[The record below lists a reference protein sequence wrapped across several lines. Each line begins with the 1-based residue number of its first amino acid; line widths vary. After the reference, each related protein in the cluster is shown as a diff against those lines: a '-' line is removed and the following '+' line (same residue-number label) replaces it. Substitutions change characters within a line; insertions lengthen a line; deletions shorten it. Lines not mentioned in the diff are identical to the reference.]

1 MKHMKSFIK
10 NLSFRKKII
19 LICLGI
25 GLIPVILLGT
35 FSYAQMR
42 QLLIERE
49 YTALKESLEQ
59 EAKNLDY
66 KMDSY
71 LAAMNLIVWNEGI
84 RYSLSKSYKNNYDMY
99 LTYRD
104 VIDPMFHTLRS
115 MNKTISSITIYTDNS
130 IHPHGDILRPLADIS
145 TADWYESAK
154 NSTTPFFIFS
164 EDNRRLLLICK
175 LYYRHSSNTN
185 IICMTIDSNTLFNS
199 IKGPFDESYGITL
212 LDKTGNIVF
221 QYASFPDSKKDYMLT
236 PQELQ
241 MELLHKS
248 KTSKY
253 VIERTPLASV
263 DWSAYLYRPVKI
275 VSAPANNITF
285 TVIFIILL
293 CLIIILLSCIMLSK
307 VVVRPL
313 RALYDNIKLIEQ
325 GDLSITVEQTSTD
338 EIGHLIRAFGH
349 MVERLKYLI
358 NEVLHSKIAQ
368 QEYEMK
374 ALQAQ
379 INPHFLYNSLSLIN
393 GKAIMTGQED
403 ISQMAQLLSTFYRT
417 TLNKGKNLISVKD
430 ELQNTRS
437 YAEIQKMMHSD
448 SFDII
453 YDIDEAMYTFTMP
466 NLLLQPI
473 VENAILHG
481 IDHKETPDR
490 GILTISC
497 YQEDN
502 VLVFK
507 IMDNGCGISESQC
520 QTILTSESTGYGIH
534 NVHHRVQ
541 LYYGAEYGLRYSST
555 KGRGTCAT
563 LVLPAGHGDGA

>member
-1 MKHMKSFIK
+1 MKRMKTFIK
-10 NLSFRKKII
+10 NLSFRKKIL
-19 LICLGI
+19 LISLGV
-25 GLIPVILLGT
+25 GLIPIILLGT
-35 FSYAQMR
+35 FSYGQMR

-49 YTALKESLEQ
+49 YRALRESLNQ
-59 EAKNLDY
+59 EAKTLDY
-66 KMDSY
+66 KLESY
-71 LAAMNLIVWNEGI
+71 LAAMNLIVWNESM
-84 RYSLSKSYKNNYDMY
+84 RYSLSKNYSNNYDMY

-104 VIDPMFHTLRS
+104 VIDPMFHTLRTL
-115 MNKTISSITIYTDNS
+115 NGTIDSITIYTDNS
-130 IHPHGDILRPLADIS
+130 IHPHGDILRPLSDIKE
-145 TADWYESAK
+145 APWYGSAE
-154 NSTTPFFIFS
+154 NSNTPFFVFS
-164 EDNRRLLLICK
+164 ENNRRLLLVCK
-175 LYYRHSSNTN
+175 LYYRHSNYTN
-185 IICMTIDSNTLFNS
+185 IICMSINYNGLFNT
-199 IKGPFDESYGITL
+199 IKGPFDESYGIAL
-212 LDKTGNIVF
+212 LDNAGNAVF
-221 QYASFPDSKKDYMLT
+221 QYANFPNAKENYRLT

-241 MELLHKS
+241 GSSLNKGR
-248 KTSKY
+248 TSKY
-253 VIERTPLASV
+253 VVESTGLSSV
-263 DWSAYLYRPVKI
+263 AWTAYLYRPVEI

-285 TVIFIILL
+285 IVVCIVFLSLLIILL
-293 CLIIILLSCIMLSK
+293 ACVMSSK
-307 VVVRPL
+307 VIVRPL
-313 RALYDNIKLIEQ
+313 RALHNNMKLIEQ
-325 GDLSITVEQTSTD
+325 GDLTITVKQTSSD
-338 EIGHLIRAFGH
+338 EIGHLIQAFSH

-358 NEVLHSKIAQ
+358 DEVLRSKIAL

-448 SFDII
+448 SFDIV
-453 YDIDEAMYTFTMP
+453 YDIDESMYSYTMP

-490 GILTISC
+490 GVLTISC
-497 YQEDN
+497 YQEEDR
-502 VLVFK
+502 LIFK
-507 IMDNGCGISESQC
+507 VMDNGCGMTEDQC
-520 QTILTSESTGYGIH
+520 EAILTSESPGYGIH

-541 LYYGAEYGLRYSST
+541 LYYGSEYGLRYNST

-563 LVLPAGHGDGA
+563 LTIPKR

>member
-1 MKHMKSFIK
+1 MKHIKNLIK
-10 NLSFRKKII
+10 NLSFRRKII
-19 LICLGI
+19 FLCLVI

-35 FSYAQMR
+35 FSYAQTR
-42 QLLIERE
+42 QLLIQRE
-49 YTALKESLEQ
+49 YTALRESLEQ
-59 EAKNLDY
+59 EAKSLDFN
-66 KMDSY
+66 MDSY
-71 LAAMNLIVWNEGI
+71 LAAMNLIVWNESM
-84 RYSLSKSYKNNYDMY
+84 RYSLSRTYKNNYDMY

-115 MNKTISSITIYTDNS
+115 LNSSIDSITIYTDNS
-130 IHPHGDILRPLADIS
+130 INPHGDILRPLSDIKD
-145 TADWYESAK
+145 AAWYESAK
-154 NSTTPFFIFS
+154 NSNTPFFFFS
-164 EDNRRLLLICK
+164 GDNRKLLLICK
-175 LYYRHSSNTN
+175 LYYRHSNYTN
-185 IICMTIDSNTLFNS
+185 IICMSIDSNTLFNS
-199 IKGPFDESYGITL
+199 IKGPFDESYGIML
-212 LDKTGNIVF
+212 LDKTGNAVF
-221 QYASFPDSKKDYMLT
+221 QYANFPDSKEDYKLT

-241 MELLHKS
+241 TEVLRKS
-248 KTSKY
+248 KLSKY
-253 VIERTPLASV
+253 VVESTPLASV
-263 DWSAYLYRPVKI
+263 DWTAYIYRPVET

-285 TVIFIILL
+285 TVICIIFL
-293 CLIIILLSCIMLSK
+293 CIVIILLSCIKLSEL
-307 VVVRPL
+307 VVRPL
-313 RALYDNIKLIEQ
+313 WALHNNMKLIEQ
-325 GDLSITVEQTSTD
+325 GELTITVEQTTSD
-338 EIGHLIRAFGH
+338 EIGHLIKAFGH

-358 NEVLHSKIAQ
+358 DEVLRSKISQ

-393 GKAIMTGQED
+393 GKAIMTGQDD

-448 SFDII
+448 SFDIV
-453 YDIDEAMYTFTMP
+453 YDIDEAIYSFTMP

-497 YQEDN
+497 YQEED
-502 VLVFK
+502 LLIFK
-507 IMDNGCGISESQC
+507 VMDNGCGMSEAQC
-520 QTILTSESTGYGIH
+520 ETILTSETSGYGIH

-541 LYYGAEYGLRYSST
+541 LHYGAEYGLRYSST
-555 KGRGTCAT
+555 QGRGTCAT
-563 LVLPAGHGDGA
+563 LTLPKYVKV